1 MIGYYLFVC
10 MIYVVVIFLVYKGHC
25 CYYSIEIFV
34 VDYDSYHCL
43 LFMIYVLGLATVN
56 FVGGYMLL
64 CFSRHYTLLLLCS
77 HFVVF
82 TVCSFCPYDGL
93 LLWVYIP

>member
-10 MIYVVVIFLVYKGHC
+10 MIYVIVIFLVYMGHC

-43 LFMIYVLGLATVN
+43 LLMLYVLGLATVD
-56 FVGGYMLL
+56 L
-64 CFSRHYTLLLLCS
+64 CCYAFHAITHCYYYVHIIWFSRFVLFVLMTSYYYWYTYHRIC
-77 HFVVF
+77 
-82 TVCSFCPYDGL
+82 
-93 LLWVYIP
+93 